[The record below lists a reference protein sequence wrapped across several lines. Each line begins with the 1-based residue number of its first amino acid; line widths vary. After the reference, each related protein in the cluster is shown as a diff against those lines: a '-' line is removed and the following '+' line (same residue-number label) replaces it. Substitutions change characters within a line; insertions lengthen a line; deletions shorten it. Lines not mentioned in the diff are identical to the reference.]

1 MVCLA
6 VGITA
11 AIGLGVFFAVLAGLG
26 IGALAIRSKIQK
38 FSQAAFGTD
47 SLTEGLNRQADELA
61 SVPKS
66 VSGMT
71 RLMEPQIV
79 RDFPDFVWQEFRRR
93 AENML
98 TLALLAISA
107 ENAGRLEN
115 ASEEMRRQ
123 VENRILDNQ
132 AQHIRE
138 LYDNIRIHQTE
149 IANYRKDH
157 GKCVITIQS
166 AVEYYHYKV
175 SAQAPEGRVVEGSR
189 ERKEQTKYNLEL
201 IYIQDADAAGGNA
214 VGTVCPHCGA
224 PIRNLGNLK
233 CEYCGAAVQ
242 LINRK
247 VWSLH
252 NFYEVDYNHI

>member
-6 VGITA
+6 VKIVAG
-11 AIGLGVFFAVLAGLG
+11 IGLGVFLAVLASIG
-26 IGALAIRSKIQK
+26 IGALAIRNKIQK
-38 FSQAAFGTD
+38 FSQAAFGTN

-61 SVPKS
+61 ATPKS

-79 RDFPDFVWQEFRRR
+79 RDFPDFVWQEFKHR

-98 TLALLAISA
+98 TLALLAITA
-107 ENAGRLEN
+107 EDEGRMEA
-115 ASEEMRRQ
+115 ASEDMRRQ
-123 VENRILDNQ
+123 VENRIAGNR
-132 AQHIRE
+132 AMGVRE
-138 LYDNIRIHQTE
+138 VYDNIRIHQTE

-166 AVEYYHYKV
+166 AVEYYHYRT
-175 SAQAPEGRVVEGSR
+175 AADGRVTEGSK
-189 ERKEQTKYNLEL
+189 ERKQQTRYNMEL
-201 IYIQDADAAGGNA
+201 IYIQDADAAAGNA
-214 VGTVCPHCGA
+214 VGAVCPHCGA
-224 PIRNLGNLK
+224 PIRTLGNPV
-233 CEYCGAAVQ
+233 CEYCGSAVQ
-242 LINRK
+242 LINIK